1 MSRSRVAL
9 VVGAILAVAAGL
21 VVAAVVLRPT
31 STATTADGLAVD
43 CAGIGDGAA
52 CAAWAEAVLA
62 DGPGIHTF
70 DPDDLE
76 RVRLGRTILGLFGD
90 CQAEYFVGRFG
101 TEAVARESVPC
112 PGA

>member
-1 MSRSRVAL
+1 VSRSRVAL
-9 VVGAILAVAAGL
+9 VIGAILAIAAGL
-21 VVAAVVLRPT
+21 IVAAVVLRPT
-31 STATTADGLAVD
+31 SMATTTSGLAVT

-70 DPDDLE
+70 DPEDLE
-76 RVRLGRTILGLFGD
+76 RVRLGRSVFDAFGD
-90 CQAEYFVGRFG
+90 CQAEYFVERFG
-101 TEAVARESVPC
+101 TEAVARETVPC